1 MDILRAVIFSIPKSV
16 VGTGVTAAIL
26 IMFFGALRQSE
37 VAPITVKQFNPAIH
51 PTRGDV
57 TLTDTSL
64 SMKIKWAKNMQKNGQ
79 FRKINLAACKDPRL
93 CPVKTLQA
101 HYDHTPTASSTD
113 PLIMHPGSHHPIPVS
128 VIKSVW
134 DAALTVAKAD
144 KTAFSLHSLRKAAAT
159 EVYMGGCGGMWQD
172 TNTETRRMEIH
183 GI

>member
-51 PTRGDV
+51 STRADV

-79 FRKINLAACKDPRL
+79 FRKSTWLPARTLLYAQSKHYRL
-93 CPVKTLQA
+93 TTTTPPQPHL
-101 HYDHTPTASSTD
+101 HTPLLCTRVPSPHT
-113 PLIMHPGSHHPIPVS
+113 S
-128 VIKSVW
+128 VC
-134 DAALTVAKAD
+134 D
-144 KTAFSLHSLRKAAAT
+144 KICMGHGPNSGEGQQNSLQSAQPQKGHCHRG
-159 EVYMGGCGGMWQD
+159 VHGGMW
-172 TNTETRRMEIH
+172 
-183 GI
+183 